1 MYYICCTLQADK
13 MQGTKRMNKT
23 NKRSAKD
30 RAIIQ
35 EVAQLTGYSESMVE
49 KVIKNDRQNEFIMNT
64 YMVVLEGF
72 NELREAVKLL
82 VPFPERANPKKQ
94 AI

>member
-1 MYYICCTLQADK
+1 
-13 MQGTKRMNKT
+13 MNKT

-49 KVIKNDRQNEFIMNT
+49 KVIKNDRQNEYIMNT

-82 VPFPERANPKKQ
+82 VPFPERPKHKKQ